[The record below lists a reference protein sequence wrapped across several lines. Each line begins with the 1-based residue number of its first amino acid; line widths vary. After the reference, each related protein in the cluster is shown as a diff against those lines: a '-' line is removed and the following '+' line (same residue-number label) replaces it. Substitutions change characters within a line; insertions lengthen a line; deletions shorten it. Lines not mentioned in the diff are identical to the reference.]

1 MLLPWFGGAASVW
14 ITCMLFFQLLLLGGY
29 IYAHWL
35 INNLKP
41 SRQISTHVALLA
53 LSILVLPIAPNRHLM
68 SGQSDPSLHL
78 LLLLLTS
85 VGAPY
90 FLLSTTTPLLQSWFS
105 KSYQQA
111 MPYRLFALSNFAS
124 LLGLLAYP
132 LIVEPKLTLSQQSN
146 GWSAAYI
153 AFAAACIGTAL
164 FGRKARH
171 NGLLRSDMTVRAM
184 EEEPFPPET
193 SEKPHGCCWQHV
205 LRFCCSQQ
213 RIT

>member
-1 MLLPWFGGAASVW
+1 MILPWFGGAASVW
-14 ITCMLFFQLLLLGGY
+14 IVCMLFFQLVLLGGY

-68 SGQSDPSLHL
+68 SGQLDPSMYL

-111 MPYRLFALSNFAS
+111 ITNEGDDDEEIYGSDWVLMTSTRNLSEV
-124 LLGLLAYP
+124 P
-132 LIVEPKLTLSQQSN
+132 EI
-146 GWSAAYI
+146 
-153 AFAAACIGTAL
+153 
-164 FGRKARH
+164 RKVAVD
-171 NGLLRSDMTVRAM
+171 LRSR
-184 EEEPFPPET
+184 
-193 SEKPHGCCWQHV
+193 KG
-205 LRFCCSQQ
+205 LRVWTDDYSNLVQ
-213 RIT
+213 ILKINKD